1 MKQII
6 ISFLLVLPQLLFGQ
20 IENVGIG
27 TNNPD
32 ASARLHVS
40 SSTQGFLMPRLSTTE
55 RNAINLPA
63 EGLMVYDTNTVSFWY
78 FNGGSWQELVQAAPS
93 VPSSIL
99 FSSMDQ
105 AGIAVT
111 NETVIGSYA
120 MAANTLENNN
130 EIIEINA
137 FGQITADTCILRFK
151 FGPNVISF
159 PIGTA
164 GNWTAQVRVYRKTAT
179 EIKMSGTLSV
189 NNLAVADIFTGFQ
202 DLSAI
207 VPIQITAA
215 QGTALVNGVSIEG
228 FSIEKVR

>member
-6 ISFLLVLPQLLFGQ
+6 LSFLLVLPQLLFGQ

-40 SSTQGFLMPRLSTTE
+40 SSTQGFLMPRVSTIE

-63 EGLMVYDTNTVSFWY
+63 EGLMVYDTNTVSFWF
-78 FNGGSWQELVQAAPS
+78 FNGGNWQELVQLAPN

-99 FSSMDQ
+99 FSSLDQ
-105 AGIAVT
+105 VGIAVT

-120 MAANTLENNN
+120 MAANTLETNG
-130 EIIEINA
+130 EIIEINS
-137 FGQITADTCILRFK
+137 FGQITADTCILRYK

-159 PIGTA
+159 PIGTT
-164 GNWTAQVRVYRKTAT
+164 GNWTSQVRVYRKTAT
-179 EIKMSGTLSV
+179 EIKMSGTLSL
-189 NNLAVADIFTGFQ
+189 NNLVVADIFIGFQ
-202 DLSAI
+202 DLTAV

-215 QGTALVNGVSIEG
+215 QGTAVANGVSLEG